1 MFGNKNTTDA
11 VNGNAK
17 GMLVSNRINQGT
29 EMTGELV
36 SDGDIRVEG
45 VIRGT
50 IRCKAKVAI
59 GATGMVEGNIYC
71 KTADIE
77 GKVKG
82 DMEIAEIL
90 ILKSTSQVDGNVQ
103 TGKVVI
109 ESGAR
114 FNGHCNMGSREKKQ
128 HVDKTIAKALEAE
141 AVS

>member
-1 MFGNKNTTDA
+1 MFNNKNTPDTS
-11 VNGNAK
+11 GSNAK

-36 SDGDIRVEG
+36 SEGDIRVEG
-45 VIRGT
+45 IIRGT

-59 GATGMVEGNIYC
+59 GSSGLVEGDIFC
-71 KTADIE
+71 KSADIE

-82 DMEIAEIL
+82 NMEISDTL
-90 ILKSTSQVDGNVQ
+90 ILKSTSMVEGNLL

-109 ESGAR
+109 ENGAR
-114 FNGHCNMGSREKKQ
+114 FNGNCQMGSREKKQ

-141 AVS
+141 AVG